1 MFPFG
6 FPASTRFADDR
17 IERFREARAQ
27 LLVLADLQPR
37 VERLVREPPVAVVG
51 VRVGAVRVGE
61 EPQAVV
67 EERAPARVVLAVL
80 GQATVHVRQAR
91 ADAVLVAL
99 ERREVDRVREVRG
112 KQLVALC
119 FKPRPVGGGPDPG
132 SWTRGIQ
139 QLLEEAR

>member
-61 EPQAVV
+61 ESQGVV
-67 EERAPARVVLAVL
+67 EERPRPGVVLVVFAEALLDV
-80 GQATVHVRQAR
+80 GEPGS
-91 ADAVLVAL
+91 DAVLVTL
-99 ERREVDRVREVRG
+99 QRRQVDGVSEVRRQ
-112 KQLVALC
+112 QLVALGFEAC
-119 FKPRPVGGGPDPG
+119 SVG
-132 SWTRGIQ
+132 
-139 QLLEEAR
+139 A